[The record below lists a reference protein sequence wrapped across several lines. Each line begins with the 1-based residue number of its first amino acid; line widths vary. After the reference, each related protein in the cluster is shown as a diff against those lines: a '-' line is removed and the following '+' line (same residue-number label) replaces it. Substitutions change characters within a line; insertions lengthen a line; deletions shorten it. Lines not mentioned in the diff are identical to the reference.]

1 MGFVVMQQLVFA
13 ETGKNIKLRGRK
25 IGYMNNVGHI
35 GLRVWNSVFYKNIET
50 YFIGKARQL
59 ECVCNKKP
67 PKVQRCAFR
76 RVIM

>member
-1 MGFVVMQQLVFA
+1 MVRWKALAVGFVVMQQLVFA

-50 YFIGKARQL
+50 CFMR
-59 ECVCNKKP
+59 
-67 PKVQRCAFR
+67 
-76 RVIM
+76 